1 MYEINKEAF
10 AAFVAQQRKEKG
22 WTQKDLADRLF
33 VSDKAVS
40 KWERGLSLPD
50 ISLLIPL
57 ADCLGVGVAEL
68 LEGKRTENPEEAE
81 NVEILVKKALSL
93 AEEDPEQ
100 AKRARKERA
109 LLFGGA
115 ALVSVLMYAL
125 GSWLLS
131 CGGYGDEWSSLFLY
145 EVLGLIFGAY
155 FWCFMKEKLPAY
167 YDENRIEF
175 YADGF
180 LKINFPGV
188 SFNNTNWPH
197 MVKTFRIWSI
207 VTILTVPLLNIV
219 LTLLPMGGEAQLACQ
234 MGTLAV
240 FLVSLFLPV
249 YLTAGREG
257 RKAGT
262 GKRGKKWIALIGVA
276 AVCVTALAIGGA
288 VGGMGNMR
296 SSLQVGYVSSST
308 FQKWTARYHRLTGTE
323 NHTLHPK
330 QSAYLVTVVTEDGT
344 LAMEI
349 QDETGT
355 VFSESELQTGT
366 YPVRLEGKARVT
378 VKAEGHKGGFT
389 VAPKESS

>member
-10 AAFVAQQRKEKG
+10 AAFVTQQRKEKG

-33 VSDKAVS
+33 ISDKAVS

-68 LEGKRTENPEEAE
+68 LEGKRTENPAEAE

-100 AKRARKERA
+100 AKRQRKERT
-109 LLFGGA
+109 LLFAGT

-125 GSWLLS
+125 GSWLLGR
-131 CGGYGDEWSSLFLY
+131 GGYGGGWSSLLVY

-197 MVKTFRIWSI
+197 MVKTFRVWSI
-207 VTILTVPLLNIV
+207 VTILVVPLLNII

-249 YLTAGREG
+249 YLAAGRE
-257 RKAGT
+257 AGA
-262 GKRGKKWIALIGVA
+262 GKKEKKRGRWILPIA
-276 AVCVTALAIGGA
+276 AVVCVALLAA
-288 VGGMGNMR
+288 GGMGNVR
-296 SSLQVGYVSSST
+296 SSLRIGYASSSG
-308 FQKWTARYHRLTGTE
+308 FQSWTAQYYRLTGTE
-323 NHTLHPK
+323 RHTLHPK
-330 QSAYLVTVVTEDGT
+330 QSAYVVTVVTEEGS

-355 VFSESELQTGT
+355 VFSESEIQTGT
-366 YPVRLEGKARVT
+366 YPVSLEGKSQVT
-378 VKAEGHKGGFT
+378 VKADGHRGSFAI
-389 VAPKESS
+389 VPE

>member
-68 LEGKRTENPEEAE
+68 LEGKRTENPAEAE

-100 AKRARKERA
+100 AKRQRKERT
-109 LLFGGA
+109 LLFAGT

-125 GSWLLS
+125 GSWLLGR
-131 CGGYGDEWSSLFLY
+131 GGYGGGWSSLLVY

-197 MVKTFRIWSI
+197 MVKTFRVWSI
-207 VTILTVPLLNIV
+207 VTILVVPLLNII

-249 YLTAGREG
+249 YLAAGRE
-257 RKAGT
+257 AGA
-262 GKRGKKWIALIGVA
+262 GKKEKKRGRWILPIA
-276 AVCVTALAIGGA
+276 AVVCVALLAA
-288 VGGMGNMR
+288 GGMGNVR
-296 SSLQVGYVSSST
+296 SSLRIGYASSSG
-308 FQKWTARYHRLTGTE
+308 FQSWTAQYYRLTGTE
-323 NHTLHPK
+323 RHTLHPK
-330 QSAYLVTVVTEDGT
+330 QSAYVVTVVTEEGS

-355 VFSESELQTGT
+355 VFSESEIQTGT
-366 YPVRLEGKARVT
+366 YPVSLEGKSQVT
-378 VKAEGHKGGFT
+378 VKADGHRGSFAI
-389 VAPKESS
+389 VPE

>member
-10 AAFVAQQRKEKG
+10 AAFVTQQRKEKG

-33 VSDKAVS
+33 ISDKAVS

-68 LEGKRTENPEEAE
+68 LEGKRTENPAEAE

-100 AKRARKERA
+100 AKRQRKERT
-109 LLFGGA
+109 LLFAGT

-131 CGGYGDEWSSLFLY
+131 RGGYGGGWNALLVF
-145 EVLGLIFGAY
+145 EVLGLIFGVY

-197 MVKTFRIWSI
+197 MVKTFRVWSI
-207 VTILTVPLLNIV
+207 VTILVVPLLNII

-249 YLTAGREG
+249 YLASGRE
-257 RKAGT
+257 AGA
-262 GKRGKKWIALIGVA
+262 GKKEKKRGRWILPIA
-276 AVCVTALAIGGA
+276 AVVCVALLAA
-288 VGGMGNMR
+288 GGMGNVR
-296 SSLQVGYVSSST
+296 SSLRIGYASSSG
-308 FQKWTARYHRLTGTE
+308 FQSWTAQYYRLTGTE
-323 NHTLHPK
+323 RHTLHPK
-330 QSAYLVTVVTEDGT
+330 QSAYVVTVVTEEGS

-355 VFSESELQTGT
+355 VFSESEIQTGT
-366 YPVRLEGKARVT
+366 YPVSLEGKSQVT
-378 VKAEGHKGGFT
+378 VKADGHRGSFAI
-389 VAPKESS
+389 VPE

>member
-93 AEEDPEQ
+93 AEEAPEQ
-100 AKRARKERA
+100 AKRQRNERT
-109 LLFGGA
+109 LLFAGT

-125 GSWLLS
+125 GSWLLGR
-131 CGGYGDEWSSLFLY
+131 GGYGGEWSSLLVY

-249 YLTAGREG
+249 YLAAGRE
-257 RKAGT
+257 AGA
-262 GKRGKKWIALIGVA
+262 GKKEKKRGRWILPIA
-276 AVCVTALAIGGA
+276 AVVCVALLAA
-288 VGGMGNMR
+288 GGMGNVR
-296 SSLQVGYVSSST
+296 SSLRIGYASSSG
-308 FQKWTARYHRLTGTE
+308 FQSWTAQYYRLTGTE
-323 NHTLHPK
+323 RHTLHPK
-330 QSAYLVTVVTEDGT
+330 QSAYVVTVVTEEGS

-355 VFSESELQTGT
+355 VFSESEIQTGT
-366 YPVRLEGKARVT
+366 YPVSLEGKSQVT
-378 VKAEGHKGGFT
+378 VKADGHRGSFAI
-389 VAPKESS
+389 VPE

>member
-68 LEGKRTENPEEAE
+68 LEGKRTENPAEAE

-100 AKRARKERA
+100 AKRQRNERT
-109 LLFGGA
+109 LLFAGT

-125 GSWLLS
+125 GSWLLGR
-131 CGGYGDEWSSLFLY
+131 GGYGGGWSSLLVY

-197 MVKTFRIWSI
+197 MVKTFRVWSI
-207 VTILTVPLLNIV
+207 VTILVVPLLNII

-249 YLTAGREG
+249 YLAAGRE
-257 RKAGT
+257 AGA
-262 GKRGKKWIALIGVA
+262 GKKEKKRGRWILPIA
-276 AVCVTALAIGGA
+276 AVVCVALLAA
-288 VGGMGNMR
+288 GGMGNVR
-296 SSLQVGYVSSST
+296 SSLRIGYASSSG
-308 FQKWTARYHRLTGTE
+308 FQSWTAQYYRLTGTE
-323 NHTLHPK
+323 RHTLHPK
-330 QSAYLVTVVTEDGT
+330 QSAYVVTVVTEEGS

-355 VFSESELQTGT
+355 VFSESEIQTGT
-366 YPVRLEGKARVT
+366 YPVSLEGKSQVT
-378 VKAEGHKGGFT
+378 VKADGHRGSFAI
-389 VAPKESS
+389 VPE